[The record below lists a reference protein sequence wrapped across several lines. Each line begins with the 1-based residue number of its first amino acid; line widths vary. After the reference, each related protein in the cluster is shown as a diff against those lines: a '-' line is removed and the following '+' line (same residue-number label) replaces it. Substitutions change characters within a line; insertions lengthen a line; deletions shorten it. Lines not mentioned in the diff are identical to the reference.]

1 MTTLEEAMGDHR
13 VNPDAQATV
22 SDFLD
27 YTEYLPSDLTR
38 SLTLV
43 GKLDATYISS
53 AHNVHELLKTYSD
66 VSNISLKQR
75 SGPQTLRQQISSSLD
90 HAIKSRESSFAEAER
105 LYEVVDRHYSRLTSI
120 IAKLKAL
127 PKPPS
132 RDPTPVP
139 SKSPEAIRS
148 RNIIAAPYPSQSIVR
163 PDKSHGG
170 GLYSQGLPS
179 DVRSRHKSH
188 KVTTPG
194 QVFPPPNPDVLTNV
208 DTESEFDPPS
218 PGPLSNP
225 RTDGPP
231 RNRPLASEKHKPLK
245 PFKTITLKAPKPP
258 KAPRPPKAPGTMGTN
273 VHSAVAGISTSN
285 ALALLAPPPVDS
297 KPGSEH
303 APWMRLTE
311 WEMAKLRKKMKKNAI
326 WSPSET
332 MIRRELAAANRGP
345 EKYRA
350 ARDRSLKTGEDFV
363 DAENLA
369 MRPKGRPLVPG
380 EISSDALGSDV
391 MALSNRGMKLN
402 EAKKLKRE
410 QTVREQA
417 ALAAAEAEAATP
429 RPSKIRRRGETTSLG
444 DISNTFNDLF
454 SRPREELAQSSAA
467 AAKQLI
473 GVLRAPA
480 KDLPN
485 FPYKKRRHESSPKVN
500 AKLFPSDVQS
510 PGPKGQA
517 MPSSPAKPSSPK
529 KRKVDVV
536 SPLSPKSHP
545 VFTTTTK
552 VPLAAPALSPV
563 KDNPSIAPR
572 SSSAAMQDQL
582 RQTAAASRPRRS
594 SPPSKIVVPS
604 SGHPARAPSSPHE
617 PTSARSSLP
626 SRRASANPS
635 TSAGQNREHLRRK
648 SATPAPP
655 PPPTPV
661 VTAAGRRS
669 KRPAPGAITVSKD
682 DGGPAMII
690 GTRKNAPRKKSIG
703 AGTGTAKKTS
713 ENKENLSKAQ
723 EEVAG
728 EEIDP
733 DEDRYCICN
742 DVSWGEMIEC
752 DNDEVGILRYMRRR
766 EVLAN
771 IWGSSVS

>member
-1 MTTLEEAMGDHR
+1 MDDHR
-13 VNPDAQATV
+13 IDPDAQATV

-43 GKLDATYISS
+43 GKLDDTYISS
-53 AHNVHELLKTYSD
+53 AHNVHELLKTYGD
-66 VSNISLKQR
+66 VSNKSIKQR
-75 SGPQTLRQQISSSLD
+75 SGPQILRQQISSTLD
-90 HAIKSRESSFAEAER
+90 HALKSRESSFAEAER
-105 LYEVVDRHYSRLTSI
+105 LYDVVDRHYSRLTSI

-132 RDPTPVP
+132 RDPTPVI
-139 SKSPEAIRS
+139 SKSPEAIRPK
-148 RNIIAAPYPSQSIVR
+148 NTVLGPYQPRSTVR
-163 PDKSHGG
+163 PDRSHDG
-170 GLYSQGLPS
+170 GLYSQDLPS
-179 DVRSRHKSH
+179 DVRKRHNSH
-188 KVTTPG
+188 KVTAPG
-194 QVFPPPNPDVLTNV
+194 QVLPPPIPDSLTNM
-208 DTESEFDPPS
+208 DAEWGFDPTS
-218 PGPLSNP
+218 PGTLSNP
-225 RTDGPP
+225 RIDGLP
-231 RNRPLASEKHKPLK
+231 RNRPLASQKHRILK

-297 KPGSEH
+297 QPGSDH

-429 RPSKIRRRGETTSLG
+429 RSTKIRRRGEATSLG

-473 GVLRAPA
+473 GVLRAPT

-485 FPYKKRRHESSPKVN
+485 FPYKKRKHESSPQVN
-500 AKLFPSDVQS
+500 VTKLFPSDMKS
-510 PGPKGQA
+510 PGPKSQA
-517 MPSSPAKPSSPK
+517 LPSSPAKPSSPK
-529 KRKVDVV
+529 KRKVDVI

-545 VFTTTTK
+545 VLTTTTK

-563 KDNPSIAPR
+563 KDTPLNAPK

-604 SGHPARAPSSPHE
+604 SGHPVRAPSSPHQ

-635 TSAGQNREHLRRK
+635 TSTGQNREHLRRK
-648 SATPAPP
+648 SATPAPAQ
-655 PPPTPV
+655 PPTPV

-703 AGTGTAKKTS
+703 GSISAAKKTS
-713 ENKENLSKAQ
+713 ENKENLSKAH

-728 EEIDP
+728 DEVDP

-752 DNDEVGILRYMRRR
+752 DNDEVSVLRCMRWRK
-766 EVLAN
+766 VVAN
-771 IWGSSVS
+771 IGVV